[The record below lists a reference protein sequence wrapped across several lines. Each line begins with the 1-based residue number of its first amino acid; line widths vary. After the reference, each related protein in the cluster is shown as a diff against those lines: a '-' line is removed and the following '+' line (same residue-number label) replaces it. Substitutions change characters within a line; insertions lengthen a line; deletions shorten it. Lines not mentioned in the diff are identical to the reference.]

1 MLSHP
6 RRSEKSADKEAFLTI
21 LRGGPIPESEP
32 EIVPHGL
39 FEGVC
44 VTTVILAPGACGDG
58 LRAAVL
64 DTTSVASVAPVLC
77 SRRLDFVGRH
87 RKR

>member
-1 MLSHP
+1 MKLNTNKDIS
-6 RRSEKSADKEAFLTI
+6 
-21 LRGGPIPESEP
+21 LRLQS
-32 EIVPHGL
+32 

-44 VTTVILAPGACGDG
+44 VTTVILAPGACGGG

-64 DTTSVASVAPVLC
+64 DTTSGASVASVASVASAASVLC
-77 SRRLDFVGRH
+77 SRKLDFVGRH

>member
-1 MLSHP
+1 MNALSQRLDPTSRMLP
-6 RRSEKSADKEAFLTI
+6 
-21 LRGGPIPESEP
+21 GC
-32 EIVPHGL
+32 

-44 VTTVILAPGACGDG
+44 VTTVILAPGACGGG

-64 DTTSVASVAPVLC
+64 DTTSVASVASAASILC

>member
-1 MLSHP
+1 MLAVAGSKIDVSNINKI
-6 RRSEKSADKEAFLTI
+6 RLLSAIARTQCGMRSRS
-21 LRGGPIPESEP
+21 
-32 EIVPHGL
+32 

-44 VTTVILAPGACGDG
+44 VTTVILAPGACGGG

-64 DTTSVASVAPVLC
+64 DTTSVASVAKVAKVLC